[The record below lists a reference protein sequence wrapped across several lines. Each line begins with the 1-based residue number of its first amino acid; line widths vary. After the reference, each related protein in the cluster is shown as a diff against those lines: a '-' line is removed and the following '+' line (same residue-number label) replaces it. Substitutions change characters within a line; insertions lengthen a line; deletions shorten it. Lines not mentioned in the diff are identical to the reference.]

1 MKTPFRIMV
10 MSGLIMAGLCA
21 VLLGQMEALKT
32 HVAEIKASL
41 AQNRQNLRH
50 YQWNETTSVLV
61 NGEEKSR
68 KVYQAHYGPDGTIQ
82 KTEVMATPEK
92 HPRGL
97 RGHIME
103 KKKEE
108 MTEEMKRAM
117 DIVKQYVPPDPA
129 RIQAAVN
136 SGNASVNVTE
146 PGKKVSLNFRNYQM
160 PGDQL
165 TLQFDPAT
173 RRILSA
179 NVATYMDDPKNPVDL
194 VVQFGTLPDG
204 TTHAAEST
212 LNLKS
217 QNLTVVTTNS
227 DYTKLTE

>member
-10 MSGLIMAGLCA
+10 MSGLITAAVCA
-21 VLLGQMEALKT
+21 VVLGQAEALKT
-32 HVAEIKASL
+32 HVASIKASL
-41 AQNRQNLRH
+41 AQNQQNLKH
-50 YQWNETTSVLV
+50 YQWNETTAVLM

-68 KVYQAHYGPDGTIQ
+68 KVYQVHYGPDGTIQ

-92 HPRGL
+92 HARGV

-117 DIVKQYVPPDPA
+117 EIVKQYVPPDPA
-129 RIQAAVN
+129 RIQAAMN
-136 SGNASVNVTE
+136 SGNASVHMAE
-146 PGKKVSLNFRNYQM
+146 PGKKVSLTFRNYQM

-165 TLQFDPAT
+165 TLEFDPST
-173 RRILSA
+173 RHILGA

-204 TTHAAEST
+204 TTHPSQST

-217 QNLTVVTTNS
+217 KNLTVVTTNS
-227 DYTKLTE
+227 NYTKLTE